1 MKWFSFI
8 CLILCSLS
16 CKKGSIQLDLVPLD
30 SATTD
35 HIYDLTF
42 IDDNTA
48 YFCGGKLWQS
58 GVVGKSING
67 GLDWEIVLE
76 TDNVLFA
83 VAFKNPNEGVAVG
96 FSGRTW
102 RTKDG
107 GGTWTLTENAPD
119 FPVLRDV
126 TFLTPDSLIIAA
138 GSNYY
143 SGGVVGYNFENENYT
158 DSLINQD
165 MQALYFFNQQE
176 GLIVGYGAVFKTYN
190 AGDTWSPNTV
200 KGDYFKDL
208 DFNSQESGLLI
219 GYQGKIFNSIDRGV
233 SWERSARK
241 ASFFSGKGNLE
252 SVDIHEASAFIA
264 GQNGSLLYAA
274 NFLNNEWL
282 VVETPFTNDFLKVC
296 LVDPNRGFVSGSDG
310 LLFRFN
316 Y

>member
-1 MKWFSFI
+1 MKWFSVI
-8 CLILCSLS
+8 CLVVFSIS
-16 CKKGSIQLDLVPLD
+16 CKKESIQLNLVELD
-30 SATTD
+30 STTKAD
-35 HIYDLTF
+35 IYDLTF
-42 IDDNTA
+42 IDNSTA

-58 GVVGKSING
+58 GVVGKSIDG
-67 GLDWEIVLE
+67 GVSWEIVLE

-107 GGTWTLTENAPD
+107 GGTWTLTENAPE
-119 FPVLRDV
+119 FPVLRDAE
-126 TFLTPDSLIIAA
+126 FLTADSLIIAA

-143 SGGVVGYNFENENYT
+143 SGGFVSYNFENENYT

-176 GLIVGYGAVFKTYN
+176 GLIAGYGAVFKTYN
-190 AGDTWSPNTV
+190 AGLTWVPNSV

-208 DFNSQESGLLI
+208 DFNNQGSGLLI
-219 GYQGKIFNSIDRGV
+219 GYQGKIFESINKGDT
-233 SWERSARK
+233 WERNARK
-241 ASFFSGKGNLE
+241 ASFFTSKGNLE
-252 SVDIHEASAFIA
+252 SVDVKGVNAFIA
-264 GQNGSLLYAA
+264 GQNGNLLYTGD
-274 NFLNNEWL
+274 FINNEWL
-282 VVETPFTNDFLKVC
+282 RVETPFMNDFLKVC
-296 LVDPNRGFVSGSDG
+296 LINPNQGFVAGSDG

>member
-1 MKWFSFI
+1 MRWLSFM
-8 CLILCSLS
+8 CLIVCSLS
-16 CKKGSIQLDLVPLD
+16 CKKESIQLDLATLD
-30 SATTD
+30 SATTAD
-35 HIYDLTF
+35 IYDLTF

-58 GVVGKSING
+58 GVVGKSIDG
-67 GLDWEIVLE
+67 GLGWEIVLE

-83 VAFKNPNEGVAVG
+83 VAFKNKNEGVAVG

-107 GGTWTLTENAPD
+107 GSTWTLTENAPD

-143 SGGVVGYNFENENYT
+143 SGGFVSYNFENENYT

-190 AGDTWSPNTV
+190 AGDTWSPNAV

-208 DFNSQESGLLI
+208 DFNNQGNGVLI
-219 GYQGKIFNSIDRGV
+219 GYQGKIFESVNRGA
-233 SWERSARK
+233 SWERNAKK

-252 SVDIHEASAFIA
+252 SVDIKEASAFIA

-274 NFLNNEWL
+274 DFLNNEWL
-282 VVETPFTNDFLKVC
+282 VVETPFTNDFLKVY
-296 LVDPNRGFVSGSDG
+296 LIDPNQGFVTGSDG
-310 LLFRFN
+310 LLFKFN

>member
-296 LVDPNRGFVSGSDG
+296 LIDPNRGFVSGSDG

>member
-200 KGDYFKDL
+200 RGDYFKDL

-296 LVDPNRGFVSGSDG
+296 LIDPNRGFVSGGDG

>member
-200 KGDYFKDL
+200 RGDYFKDL

-252 SVDIHEASAFIA
+252 SVDIKEASAFIA

>member
-200 KGDYFKDL
+200 RGDYFKDL

-219 GYQGKIFNSIDRGV
+219 GYQGKIFNSINRGV

-296 LVDPNRGFVSGSDG
+296 LIDPNRGFVSGSDG

>member
-208 DFNSQESGLLI
+208 DFNSKESGLLI
-219 GYQGKIFNSIDRGV
+219 GYQGKIFNSINRGV

-252 SVDIHEASAFIA
+252 SVDVHEASAFIA

>member
-42 IDDNTA
+42 INDNTA

>member
-200 KGDYFKDL
+200 RGDYFKDL

-252 SVDIHEASAFIA
+252 SVDIKEANAFIA

-296 LVDPNRGFVSGSDG
+296 LIDPNRGFVSGSDG